1 MKTRLQMLKRPA
13 PIALLSAPAP
23 HSTLAA
29 ERPRAVVRQLATLGF
44 LSHRGW
50 RACRGVEGPR

>member
-13 PIALLSAPAP
+13 LIALLSAPTP
-23 HSTLAA
+23 HSTLVA
-29 ERPRAVVRQLATLGF
+29 ERPRAVVRQVAAMGF

-50 RACRGVEGPR
+50 RACRGAEGPR